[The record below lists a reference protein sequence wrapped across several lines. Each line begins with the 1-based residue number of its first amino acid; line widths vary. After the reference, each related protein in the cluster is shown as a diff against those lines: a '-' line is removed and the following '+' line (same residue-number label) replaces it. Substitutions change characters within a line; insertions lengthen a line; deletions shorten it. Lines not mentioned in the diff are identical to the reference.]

1 MAGPAA
7 VRVRADGAAE
17 GHAHAT
23 AAGLRRVLLN
33 GLALLGA
40 YVLPR
45 LFTFAAAVVAARA
58 LGVATFG
65 LYGTVAALAVI
76 LSIVS
81 TLGMMQL
88 LVREI
93 ARSPE
98 RAAEL
103 VGAAHVAKA
112 VSGLVMMG
120 ALAGLAAGLLGDVP
134 EAVLAALLLGAAY
147 ALGSFVEN
155 LGAYVQ
161 AVERMGAWMQAQA
174 LFGIVS
180 GGLGIALVLATGSLA
195 WFCAAPLVG
204 QAVAL
209 TWLMSRTPPP
219 VRWAWRAP
227 RPRVVGLLIELVPFT
242 LSTIALTAYYKIDVL
257 LVEQWRG
264 AAEAGVYAAAY
275 KFVDVA
281 QALALVVA
289 MAVYPRLSRAAAE
302 VLDGGAAEPGAD
314 RAGGAARRR
323 WAATRVAELLLLA
336 SVPAAGVLW
345 LTRGPV
351 VDLLFGQA
359 YAASAGVV
367 AILAPVL
374 PLLALNALGAYILA
388 AAERMG
394 LVAAVFSGALVLNVG
409 LNAALVPGLG
419 ARGAALAM
427 LASESALAIAML
439 AALRRHASAAPS
451 RRVVGA
457 ALLAAGAAAMMAWP
471 TLPALGAAAAYL
483 GAAAAV
489 YAAAR
494 VVPVGEWRLL
504 RRAVVG

>member
-1 MAGPAA
+1 MAGAPPGRAPAEE
-7 VRVRADGAAE
+7 AE
-17 GHAHAT
+17 RPGS
-23 AAGLRRVLLN
+23 AAGLRRVLVN

-45 LFTFAAAVVAARA
+45 LFTFAAAVVAART
-58 LGVATFG
+58 LGVGTFG
-65 LYGTVAALAVI
+65 VYGTVAALAVI
-76 LSIVS
+76 LSILS

-93 ARSPE
+93 ARTPA
-98 RAAEL
+98 RAEEL
-103 VGAAHVAKA
+103 VGAAHAAKA
-112 VSGLVMMG
+112 ASGLVMV
-120 ALAGLAAGLLGDVP
+120 AATAGLAAVLLGDVP
-134 EAVLAALLLGAAY
+134 GAVPAALLLGSAY

-161 AVERMGAWMQAQA
+161 AMERMGGWMQAQA

-180 GGLGIALVLATGSLA
+180 GGLGIALVLGTGSLV
-195 WFCAAPLVG
+195 WFCAAPLAG

-209 TWLMSRTPPP
+209 AWLLARVPRP
-219 VRWAWRAP
+219 VRWAWSAP
-227 RPRVVGLLIELVPFT
+227 GGQVRRLLLDLVPFA
-242 LSTIALTAYYKIDVL
+242 LSTVALTAYYKVDVL
-257 LVEQWRG
+257 LVERWRG

-302 VLDGGAAEPGAD
+302 ALRERGG
-314 RAGGAARRR
+314 GGDAAARRR

-345 LTRGPV
+345 LARAPIV
-351 VDLLFGQA
+351 EMLFGGA
-359 YAASAGVV
+359 YAASAPVLG
-367 AILAPVL
+367 ILAPVL

-394 LVAAVFSGALVLNVG
+394 LVAAVFGGALVVNVG
-409 LNAALVPGLG
+409 LNALLVPPLG

-427 LASESALAIAML
+427 LASEATLAAAML
-439 AALRRHASAAPS
+439 LALRRHASTAPS
-451 RRVVGA
+451 RRVVAA
-457 ALLAAGAAAMMAWP
+457 ALVAAGAAGVSAWP
-471 TLPALGAAAAYL
+471 GLPALGAAAAYL
-483 GAAAAV
+483 AAAAAV
-489 YAAAR
+489 YALAR
-494 VVPVGEWRLL
+494 VVPAGEWRLL
-504 RRAVVG
+504 RRAVGG